1 MILILYEIKFYAWFV
16 RNPSVGINL
25 ILDRNEKVEYYI
37 KIKDQLIYYLKI
49 FYKEQCQSF
58 I

>member
-1 MILILYEIKFYAWFV
+1 MNTIENLNVSL
-16 RNPSVGINL
+16 NPT
-25 ILDRNEKVEYYI
+25 LDRNEKVEYYI